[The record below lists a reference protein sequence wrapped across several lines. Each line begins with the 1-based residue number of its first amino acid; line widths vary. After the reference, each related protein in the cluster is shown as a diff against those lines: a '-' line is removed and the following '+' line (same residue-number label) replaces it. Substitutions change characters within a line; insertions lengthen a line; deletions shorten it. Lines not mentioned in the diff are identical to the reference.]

1 MLGGVSQY
9 SEDTAHDDEL
19 VVPIG
24 QDILVVDD
32 DPKNLVA
39 IEAAL
44 GPLGRRLVLAHSGTE
59 ALSRLLEQDF
69 ALILLDVM
77 MPKMDGFEAAKLI
90 RSRERNRATPIIFIT
105 GLAWEETDILRSY
118 ELGAFDFLVK
128 PVRAEVLR
136 AKASVFLLL
145 QERTLALREAL
156 ARIHDREL
164 AKLYQAE
171 QAARLLAELA
181 KRRALFLSQ
190 ASAILGAS
198 LDIDDTLR
206 NVAQAA
212 VPGIADWCAVELV
225 GEDGVLRQVAVAHV
239 DPTKITLARELRERY
254 PTPPDAPTGVPN
266 VIRTGTSELYTEI
279 PDAMLVQGAR
289 DPEHLRLI
297 RELGLRSAMIV
308 PIFDRGRAVGAISFV
323 TAESGERYSAD
334 DLQMAEQLGERASVA
349 IANARLYEQA
359 KVAIQLRDDFVS
371 IAGHELRTPLA
382 TLSLQMEALLQI
394 RDDTPIAE
402 VRHRGT
408 KLAKQV
414 ARMSSLADQLLDVS
428 QLATKR
434 LELAHERFDL
444 GALAREIV
452 ARITDEVP
460 DARISID
467 AREVVGRWDQARIDQ
482 VVTNLVT
489 NAIKYGDSKPVSVRV
504 DGDATEAILTVA
516 DQGIGIATDDQ
527 ARIFERFERAVSPR
541 RFGGLGLGL
550 WIVKQLV
557 DAHGGS
563 INVAST
569 PATGTTFT
577 VTLPRQPA

>member
-1 MLGGVSQY
+1 MMGPVSEY
-9 SEDTAHDDEL
+9 LDDVEHDSDL

-44 GPLGRRLVLAHSGTE
+44 GPLGRRLVLAESGTE
-59 ALSRLLEQDF
+59 ALTRLLEQDF
-69 ALILLDVM
+69 ALILLDVL
-77 MPKMDGFEAAKLI
+77 MPGMDGFEAAKLI

-171 QAARLLAELA
+171 QAARQLAELA

-198 LDIDDTLR
+198 LVIDDTLR
-206 NVAQAA
+206 NVAKAA
-212 VPGIADWCAVELV
+212 VPDVADWCGVELV
-225 GEDGVLRQVAVAHV
+225 GEDGMLRQVAVAHV
-239 DPTKITLARELRERY
+239 DPAKVSLAKELRERY
-254 PTPPDAPTGVPN
+254 PTPQDAPTGAPN
-266 VIRTGTSELYTEI
+266 VIRSGKSELYTEI
-279 PDAMLVQGAR
+279 PDALLEQGAR
-289 DPEHLRLI
+289 DAEHLRLL

-308 PIFDRGRAVGAISFV
+308 PISDRGRPVGAISFI
-323 TAESGERYSAD
+323 TAESSARYTTD

-359 KVAIQLRDDFVS
+359 TAAIRLRDDFVS

-394 RDDTPIAE
+394 KDDTSIAE
-402 VRHRGT
+402 IRHRGT

-428 QLATKR
+428 QLSTKR
-434 LELAHERFDL
+434 LELAHEHFDL

-452 ARITDEVP
+452 ARIVEEVP

-467 AREVVGRWDQARIDQ
+467 AGEVVGRWDQARIDQ
-482 VVTNLVT
+482 IVTNLVT
-489 NAIKYGDSKPVSVRV
+489 NALKYGDGKPVSVRV
-504 DGDATEAILTVA
+504 DGNPTDAILTVA
-516 DQGIGIATDDQ
+516 DQGIGIAAEHQ
-527 ARIFERFERAVSPR
+527 VRIFERFERAVSPR

-563 INVAST
+563 IGVAST
-569 PATGTTFT
+569 PETGTTFT
-577 VTLPRQPA
+577 VMLPRQPT

>member
-1 MLGGVSQY
+1 MSQY